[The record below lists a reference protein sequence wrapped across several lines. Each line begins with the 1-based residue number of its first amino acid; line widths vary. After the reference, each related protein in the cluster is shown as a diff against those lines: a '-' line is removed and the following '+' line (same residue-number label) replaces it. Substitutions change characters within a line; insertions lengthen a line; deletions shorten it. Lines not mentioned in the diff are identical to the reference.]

1 MMARAGPAALVL
13 ACAASL
19 AGALALDTKPS
30 ASSLLDAAEGAA
42 TVEGTEERWNGP
54 LELWKRIR
62 RHANEKT
69 ERAHQQVWD
78 KVKSAGTHLDH
89 DWAVKAEPQLEQS
102 EQEVRL
108 AQSQQVEELKLED
121 SKQEARLERQEQ
133 SLQEAFQAQHA
144 KQDDAGLEARDAGLK
159 DQQSDQGEAAL
170 EARHAKKDFQEFE
183 AQQAALESN
192 LNSAKQAL
200 EDLEA
205 QGQQAEPP
213 RKSEG
218 EQLMDEADLEAK
230 HAKEDWEAFQANAVE
245 KEQAESKV
253 RSDELVVTTGYWRLT
268 NADAD
273 QGGLRN
279 GPGSYVKRMHVVM
292 GLNVPIVTYG
302 DQFGIDNMVE
312 ARGDTQPALIGNNVV
327 TIDQL
332 PPCKDHE
339 KMLRANITKY
349 TNQLHMPSVSLGC
362 VWDSKFSLVG
372 RTAREHPEYGWY
384 AWLDIGMHGG
394 PERTQLF
401 TDWGNKPW
409 PNQEKLKQLPRDKIS
424 ASRTFMCNH
433 CAESQYMPFCHCLAA
448 TAFIIPADI
457 VHEVVDFFY
466 ETLEKCLKDT
476 ADQDD
481 GFPCMSE
488 QVIMS
493 QMELRR
499 PGLYNIVGKGYGD
512 IAGKLTIELAA
523 EAAGGSSLMDW
534 LSGEDGAPSIMLN
547 QVSSGIE

>member
-1 MMARAGPAALVL
+1 
-13 ACAASL
+13 
-19 AGALALDTKPS
+19 
-30 ASSLLDAAEGAA
+30 
-42 TVEGTEERWNGP
+42 
-54 LELWKRIR
+54 
-62 RHANEKT
+62 
-69 ERAHQQVWD
+69 VWD
-78 KVKSAGTHLDH
+78 KVRDAETHLEH

-102 EQEVRL
+102 EQGVRL
-108 AQSQQVEELKLED
+108 GQSKQAERLKLEEA
-121 SKQEARLERQEQ
+121 KQEAQLERQEQ
-133 SLQEAFQAQHA
+133 SLQEAFQAQPA
-144 KQDDAGLEARDAGLK
+144 KQDDASLEAQFAGL
-159 DQQSDQGEAAL
+159 DAQAEDEGAI
-170 EARHAKKDFQEFE
+170 EARRAKKDFEEFE
-183 AQQAALESN
+183 AQQAELESK
-192 LNSAKQAL
+192 LQGAKQDL
-200 EDLEA
+200 EGLEA

-213 RKSEG
+213 RKSET
-218 EQLMDEADLEAK
+218 EQLMDEADLEARN
-230 HAKEDWEAFQANAVE
+230 AKEDLEAFEAKALE
-245 KEQAESKV
+245 TEQAEPKV
-253 RSDELVVTTGYWRLT
+253 KSDNLVVTTGYWRLT

-312 ARGDTQPALIGNNVV
+312 ARGDTQPPLVDNNVI

-339 KMLRANITKY
+339 QMLRANISKY

-362 VWDSKFSLVG
+362 IWDSKFSLVG

-394 PERTQLF
+394 AERTKLF

-409 PNQEKLKQLPRDKIS
+409 PNQERLKRLPRDKIS
-424 ASRTFMCNH
+424 ASRTFMCDH
-433 CAESQYMPFCHCLAA
+433 CTKDQYMPFCHCLAA
-448 TAFIIPADI
+448 TAFIIPAEI
-457 VHEVVDFFY
+457 VHEAVDFFY

-493 QMELRR
+493 QMELAR
-499 PGLYNIVGKGYGD
+499 PGLYNIIGKGYGD
-512 IAGKLTIELAA
+512 IAGKLTAELAA
-523 EAAGGSSLMDW
+523 GATGSDSLMDW
-534 LSGEDGAPSIMLN
+534 LSVEDGAPHIMLN
-547 QVSSGIE
+547 QIADGIE